1 MIRLPSPVV
10 CVEDAPVPEFV
21 VNRTEV
27 ADLLAA
33 LVRPPPPRRRKPYD
47 VGPGPHSHRD
57 RWRARVNRLNDL
69 AALTFDERGVRLPCG
84 DVRAWRELP
93 QGQPQRP
100 ALHAALARLCRCPTP
115 EEATESFL
123 AADLFPSHFAD
134 DATRGFDVTGAFES
148 TGSDFGL
155 IAHDG
160 FEVTLTR
167 NPRLV
172 FGESVAL
179 SLARRGL
186 VRTSTMRYLEIVA
199 DLAPGA
205 WRMLESVARHWP
217 HPQHMRDWLAWASL
231 GAAQIEQ
238 AEQLAR
244 VAAERLRPFGINPPA
259 ATEKDEDGTV
269 HTRLVPW
276 RVVWRVRAER
286 PTILIDG
293 RPSAHTRGWP
303 VEASAYG
310 HRHGLWGEQYQE
322 GLRAGEDPFVAW
334 CAAHVGSWPDDP
346 AAPPCPH
353 DPVLTLTRK
362 GLFLDAI
369 LPHEGALV
377 IAVPPLPQETV
388 PR

>member
-100 ALHAALARLCRCPTP
+100 ALHAALARLCRCPIP

-123 AADLFPSHFAD
+123 AAELFPSHFAD

-167 NPRLV
+167 NPCAV

-186 VRTSTMRYLEIVA
+186 VRTSTMRYLEVVA

-217 HPQHMRDWLAWASL
+217 HPRHMRDWLAWASL

-259 ATEKDEDGTV
+259 ATEKDEDGNVVPATKRTV
-269 HTRLVPW
+269 KREDL
-276 RVVWRVRAER
+276 
-286 PTILIDG
+286 L
-293 RPSAHTRGWP
+293 
-303 VEASAYG
+303 G
-310 HRHGLWGEQYQE
+310 HRKLQIHAREQLLAIWFPKNYGKKVGVEHTGTVSFDQALRKAIGDAPDGEE
-322 GLRAGEDPFVAW
+322 PGDG
-334 CAAHVGSWPDDP
+334 
-346 AAPPCPH
+346 
-353 DPVLTLTRK
+353 
-362 GLFLDAI
+362 
-369 LPHEGALV
+369 
-377 IAVPPLPQETV
+377 
-388 PR
+388 